1 MLSVAP
7 VPIAVSEDGA
17 LGRMLT
23 VREIYQG
30 VLMEGRRVGLPRR
43 QPETPYEYQGRLQAS
58 FPPGGPE
65 LQAIT
70 EAYAAQRYGQVDTTG
85 EQLGLLNQLWRRLL
99 QVFRGE
105 AREDDPG

>member
-1 MLSVAP
+1 
-7 VPIAVSEDGA
+7 
-17 LGRMLT
+17 MLT

-30 VLMEGRRVGLPRR
+30 VLSEGRRTGFPRR

-58 FPPGGPE
+58 FPPGGLE

-70 EAYAAQRYGQVDTTG
+70 EAYAAERYGRVDTSG

-99 QVFRGE
+99 QVFR
-105 AREDDPG
+105 DDATG